1 MMRHK
6 VENLGEGLH
15 PSEIIVSVPTRTGP
29 EELTLDPRSLRDNTL
44 TIGWPVG
51 ADGGYRLVELPRPTS
66 RGQKRVW
73 VKQDDLVADD
83 VDRIA
88 V

>member
-1 MMRHK
+1 MMRLK

-15 PSEIIVSVPTRTGP
+15 PSEVVVSVATKTGP

-51 ADGGYRLVELPRPTS
+51 AEDGYRLVELPRPTS

-73 VKQDDLVADD
+73 VKKDDLVADEAAR
-83 VDRIA
+83 VA